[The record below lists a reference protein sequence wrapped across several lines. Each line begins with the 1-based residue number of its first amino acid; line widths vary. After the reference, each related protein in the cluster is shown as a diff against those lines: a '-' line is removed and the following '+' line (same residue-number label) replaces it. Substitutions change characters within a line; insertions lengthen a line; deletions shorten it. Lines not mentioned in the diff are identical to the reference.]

1 MADWDEASYIVNKI
15 LSGVKLGQ
23 VTGIPPRN
31 MMNFSV
37 SAGNQQI
44 KIKAGVPDNTVI
56 DGQLLCTCAGVRIM
70 RKTSSAPIGPEDG
83 TLILDLKA
91 GNMADLVDTGLVNG
105 VTYYYAFYPYSD
117 HGVYNYNMFNVL
129 HTTPS
134 PIKYWA
140 FNQNF
145 ADKNPATTITY
156 PTGFA
161 NSNFAKMLTNE
172 GTGTATYGGWEG
184 FLKETLKNY
193 PAMVKKTGEIDYLLD
208 PADYTKKKEGGAK
221 SDYNNL
227 NYNGGAF
234 AWLNRIY
241 MLETYSGNKESR
253 EVQFAD
259 GPADGFTPVGFYDG
273 ENNVLEG
280 IWLPMGYM
288 DASGRTL
295 ISGTTP
301 VTSKTCDMEKAI
313 VDAFSTKA
321 RFLGGPIM
329 NVLRDLEYMLFKS
342 TDIQLQ
348 AGHGRSNAGNS
359 AIVANAVVANGNVE
373 GWKGTNNKTT
383 MNKYFHSQV
392 LGSYQTYIRDPYTIT
407 ISGVEKMSPN
417 YNYNLAGN
425 GYINAGVTLSTSS
438 GWSYASHLIPLSD
451 PKLGSQQKQE
461 NTGSTT
467 TGICDGGPYGNVGDT
482 NVALRLGFCT
492 QDLTNGPALLSLG
505 STPSYSL
512 WTVGVGVI
520 LLPPAGY
527 APQVE

>member
-1 MADWDEASYIVNKI
+1 MANWDEAKYIINKI

-37 SAGNQQI
+37 SAGNQQV
-44 KIKAGVPDNTVI
+44 KIKAGVPDNTII

-83 TLILDLKA
+83 TLVLDLKA
-91 GNMADLVDTGLVNG
+91 GNMADLEDTGLVNG

-129 HTTPS
+129 HATPS

-140 FNQNF
+140 FDQNF
-145 ADKNPATTITY
+145 ADKNPSTTITY
-156 PTGFA
+156 PTGFT
-161 NSNFAKMLTNE
+161 NSSFAKMLTNE
-172 GTGTATYGGWEG
+172 GTGTATYGGWED
-184 FLKETLKNY
+184 FLKGTLKNY
-193 PAMVKKTGEIDYLLD
+193 PAMVKKTGEMDYALN
-208 PADYTKKKEGGAK
+208 PADYTKKKEGGGA

-273 ENNVLEG
+273 DTVVEG

-295 ISGTTP
+295 IAGTTP
-301 VTSKTCDMEKAI
+301 VASKTCDEEKAI
-313 VDAFSTKA
+313 IDAFSSKA

-348 AGHGRSNAGNS
+348 AGHGRCNAGTN
-359 AIVANAVVANGNVE
+359 AVVANAVVANGNVE
-373 GWKGTNNKTT
+373 GWKGTNNKIT

-392 LGSYQTYIRDPYTIT
+392 LGSYQQWVRDPYTIV
-407 ISGVEKMSPN
+407 INGVEKMSPN
-417 YNYNLAGN
+417 YNYDLAGN
-425 GYINAGVTLSTSS
+425 GYINVGITLYTSS
-438 GWSYASHLIPLSD
+438 RWEFASHLIPLAD
-451 PKLGSQQKQE
+451 PRLGSQQKQE
-461 NTGSTT
+461 NTGSAT
-467 TGICDGGPYGNVGDT
+467 TGICDGGPYANSSGT
-482 NVALRLGFCT
+482 RVAHWLSTCNNNLVC
-492 QDLTNGPALLSLG
+492 GPAAITLNDAPG
-505 STPSYSL
+505 A
-512 WTVGVGVI
+512 VGWNFGAGVI

-527 APQVE
+527 TPQVA